1 MGFRLKDPLA
11 FSVKVPCW
19 NWRSALGQLGLVAW
33 EGLAYTLRGSE
44 GTYDWRLRGSTLIQ
58 RSHPQ

>member
-33 EGLAYTLRGSE
+33 EGLAYDAAWERGNI
-44 GTYDWRLRGSTLIQ
+44 RLEIAR
-58 RSHPQ
+58 